1 MFDLAGFIRKAV
13 GDVSLYFGN
22 FLAKE
27 TSTFHRKVCTET
39 VEEVKSISESIII
52 SVLLTSDTLL
62 STVWFSAPSLETVEI

>member
-1 MFDLAGFIRKAV
+1 MRKPV

-27 TSTFHRKVCTET
+27 TPSFHRKVCTET

-52 SVLLTSDTLL
+52 SV
-62 STVWFSAPSLETVEI
+62 STDKRYSFVDS

>member
-1 MFDLAGFIRKAV
+1 MRKTV

-27 TSTFHRKVCTET
+27 TSTFHRKVFTET

-52 SVLLTSDTLL
+52 SF
-62 STVWFSAPSLETVEI
+62 STEKRCSFVDSLVFSAVVGNGGHFIYFSCG